1 MNSKVINFS
10 LKNIDV
16 NDSAV
21 NEKTEEAMNIL
32 SSMVFLDLSETVG
45 ESFNEKVLKIS
56 STFLKSAIEK
66 EKSNAL
72 EAGKEAYRRFLL
84 SSSINKK
91 TATILA
97 NHFFIAALLRKG
109 RDTMAGFS
117 NIEIGDEMWALPKT
131 DKKTDETS
139 H

>member
-1 MNSKVINFS
+1 MNLKVIDFS
-10 LKNIDV
+10 LKEIDV
-16 NDSAV
+16 NDSVV

-45 ESFNEKVLKIS
+45 ECFNEKVLQVS
-56 STFLKSAIEK
+56 SSFLKSALENEK
-66 EKSNAL
+66 LNAL
-72 EAGKEAYRRFLL
+72 EAGKDAYRRFLL

-97 NHFFIAALLRKG
+97 NHFFIAALLKKG
-109 RDTMAGFS
+109 RDTMAEFA
-117 NIEIGDEMWALPKT
+117 NIEMGDEMWVLPQA
-131 DKKTDETS
+131 DKGTNETT